1 MNLCREREALNRMPL
16 GVCVNVFV
24 LERERMYVRKEERER
39 ERLSRRLHKSS
50 METVSIC
57 DKERERSRECYEMK
71 MFSPHTLFDYLQ
83 SRQFVRSFFFS
94 FVCSS
99 V

>member
-39 ERLSRRLHKSS
+39 ERLSRRLSLYGIK
-50 METVSIC
+50 
-57 DKERERSRECYEMK
+57 RERSRECYEMK

>member
-1 MNLCREREALNRMPL
+1 MPL

-50 METVSIC
+50 METVSIW
-57 DKERERSRECYEMK
+57 DKERE
-71 MFSPHTLFDYLQ
+71 
-83 SRQFVRSFFFS
+83 V
-94 FVCSS
+94 VS
-99 V
+99 VTK